1 MALKLDAE
9 LIRYISLFEKITRS
23 KVRDC
28 FYFKDKLV
36 FMVENGE
43 MPKALGKNK
52 GNIFKIENLVK
63 KKIKIMEYNS
73 EMLKFIVN
81 LFAPLKVQ
89 NINEE
94 EGVVTITGPDTK
106 TKGLMIGAQ
115 AQNLR
120 AYESVAK
127 QYFPQLEEIKV
138 V

>member
-1 MALKLDAE
+1 MALKLDTE
-9 LIRYISLFEKITRS
+9 LIRLISLFEKITIS

-36 FMVENGE
+36 FMVEKGE

-52 GNIFKIENLVK
+52 GNIFKIEKLVK
-63 KKIKIMEYNS
+63 KKIKIMEYSS
-73 EMLKFIVN
+73 EMLQFIIN

-89 NINEE
+89 DINEE
-94 EGVVTITGPDTK
+94 ENIVTITGPDTK

-120 AYESVAK
+120 AYETIAK

>member
-1 MALKLDAE
+1 MALKLDTE
-9 LIRYISLFEKITRS
+9 LIRLISLFEKITRS

-36 FMVENGE
+36 FMVEKGE

-52 GNIFKIENLVK
+52 GNIFKIEKLVK
-63 KKIKIMEYNS
+63 KKIKIMEYSS
-73 EMLKFIVN
+73 EMLQFIIN

-89 NINEE
+89 DINEE
-94 EGVVTITGPDTK
+94 ENIVTITGPDTK

-120 AYESVAK
+120 AYETIAK
-127 QYFPQLEEIKV
+127 QYFPQLEKIKV

>member
-1 MALKLDAE
+1 MALKLDTE
-9 LIRYISLFEKITRS
+9 LIRLISLFEKITRS

-36 FMVENGE
+36 FMVEKGE

-52 GNIFKIENLVK
+52 GNIFKIEKLVK
-63 KKIKIMEYNS
+63 KKIKIMEYSS
-73 EMLKFIVN
+73 EMLQFIIN

-89 NINEE
+89 DINEE
-94 EGVVTITGPDTK
+94 ENIVTITGPDTK

-120 AYESVAK
+120 AYETIAK